1 MTVPNFM
8 PYDRPL
14 QKELINTFVVG
25 VSNVYL
31 SGEIYNFK
39 KINSHRKK
47 ILHRK
52 TFLLQDS

>member
-1 MTVPNFM
+1 MTVPNFI

-14 QKELINTFVVG
+14 HKELINTFVVG

-47 ILHRK
+47 I
-52 TFLLQDS
+52 